1 MPGTS
6 TKSPVA
12 RRLLVGAVTNWL
24 AFAATLVVGFFL
36 TPYVVRR
43 LGDGPYGVWAFVE
56 SLIAY
61 FTLFDLGIAAC
72 VVRFVARFHATGDRD
87 DLSRLVSTCLA
98 LFLGLGAVVFA
109 LGAGLL
115 PLLLSSLEQAGVP
128 PGEVL
133 AFALLMLGNL
143 AVTLPLSLFP
153 SILDG
158 LERFALKSAVRIVVL
173 AGRTVG
179 TILVLEHTPSLLNL
193 GLLITACNLV
203 EHAACAILAFRA
215 LPELRL
221 SPRLVDRATL
231 NQVKGY
237 SLHAFLAMVAG
248 RTCVQSG
255 TLIVGAM
262 LGAAPVTYFA
272 LALRLVEFAK
282 ALLRSATNTL
292 TPAVSSLE
300 ASGDAPAIRRVFLRG
315 TRWVLYLILPVHLG
329 LVVFGQP
336 FLTVWLGDPAYAD
349 RCYPALVI
357 LSSTLTLVVAQSV
370 ASRILYGTARLKG
383 FARAALLEAAG
394 NVVLSVLLCPRF
406 GLVGVAIGVAV
417 PNLVMCLW
425 VIAHTARGLGVRW
438 TDYVTDAWLRPL
450 VIATAPLIVWLLVG
464 WPLTGWGPLAAAI
477 LTGLGPYAVTVL
489 AVEGRMARWRIA
501 RLWRRRQGERSP
513 VRGPMMT

>member
-1 MPGTS
+1 MPEAS
-6 TKSPVA
+6 AKSPVA

-24 AFAATLVVGFFL
+24 AFAATLLVGFFL

-56 SLIAY
+56 SLVAY

-87 DLSRLVSTCLA
+87 DLNRLVSTCLA
-98 LFLGLGAVVFA
+98 LFLGLGGLVFA
-109 LGAGLL
+109 IGSGLL
-115 PLLLSSLEQAGVP
+115 PVFLPSLEEAGIP

-158 LERFALKSAVRIVVL
+158 LERFALKSGVRIAVL
-173 AGRTVG
+173 AARTAG
-179 TILVLEHTPSLLNL
+179 TIAVLERSPSLLNL
-193 GLLITACNLV
+193 GLLITAANLI
-203 EHAACAILAFRA
+203 EHLACALLACRA

-221 SPRLVDRATL
+221 SARLIDRVTL
-231 NQVKGY
+231 KQVKGY

-255 TLIVGAM
+255 VVIVGAM
-262 LGAAPVTYFA
+262 LGPTPVTYFA
-272 LALRLVEFAK
+272 LASRLVEFAK

-292 TPAVSSLE
+292 TPAVSSFE
-300 ASGDAPAIRRVFLRG
+300 ASGDTAAIRRVFLRG

-329 LVVFGQP
+329 LVVFGRP
-336 FLTVWLGDPAYAD
+336 FLTVWLGDAVYAD
-349 RCYPALVI
+349 HCYPALVI

-370 ASRILYGTARLKG
+370 ASRILYGTARLRG

-394 NVVLSVLLCPRF
+394 NVLLSVALGPRF
-406 GLVGVAIGVAV
+406 GLTGVAIGVAV

-425 VIAHTARGLGVRW
+425 VIAHTARGLNIRW
-438 TDYVTDAWLRPL
+438 TDYVADAWLRPL
-450 VIATAPLIVWLLVG
+450 VIAAVPLVVWLMVG
-464 WPLTGWGPLAAAI
+464 WPLTGWGSLSAAI
-477 LTGLGPYAVTVL
+477 LAGLGPYASAVL
-489 AVEGRMARWRIA
+489 AVEGQLSRSWLM
-501 RLWRRRQGERSP
+501 RLRKHETVEASRAA
-513 VRGPMMT
+513 